1 MMVVAGRW
9 CGFLLNNKGG
19 GIYMK
24 KIVSVLAAGI
34 AAVACAVSASACN
47 NRENNNE
54 LKLYCNYKDTSYT
67 FTLPVKCKIEHSGGS
82 YAKIKSTSDMSTLYG
97 KLKSESGFVE
107 EYGNSLLFL
116 ADAENHEY
124 PQYVAMSYKGVND
137 DDSKYYDYE
146 AMQQSAEYF
155 YGENAVYFSF
165 PLIYVSDLAGAY
177 LAFESNE
184 YSVNVDCT
192 FEQLK
197 TFYTRLDYAFVS
209 ATEDSV
215 NVKGYIKKSNEE
227 RNTVY
232 EDVGLTVKY
241 ADGAVTVSATE

>member
-1 MMVVAGRW
+1 M
-9 CGFLLNNKGG
+9 
-19 GIYMK
+19 YMK

-47 NRENNNE
+47 YNNKHAVDKKTHNE
-54 LKLYCNYKDTSYT
+54 LKLYCYYKNTSYA
-67 FTLPVKCKIEHSGGS
+67 FTLPVKYKWRHNGGA
-82 YAKIKSTSDMSTLYG
+82 YAKIKSTSDMSALYG
-97 KLKSESGFVE
+97 KLKCESSFVE
-107 EYGNSLLFL
+107 EYGKSLLFL
-116 ADAENHEY
+116 ADAGNYVY
-124 PQYVAMSYKGVND
+124 PQYVSMSYKGVND

-146 AMQQSAEYF
+146 VMQQSAEYF
-155 YGENAVYFSF
+155 HNDDYVVYFSF
-165 PLIYVSDLAGAY
+165 PLVYVSDLAGAY
-177 LAFESNE
+177 LAFESDE

-215 NVKGYIKKSNEE
+215 NVKGYIKKHNEE
-227 RNTVY
+227 QKLVY